1 MNIDLKDEIL
11 EFINRR
17 FKVDC
22 KWTDGNCY
30 YFALMLKERFGGE
43 IYYVP
48 IEGHF
53 VCKIGEKYYDF
64 RGQCQRFQSK
74 PLTLETIA
82 KNDINWYNRIWKDC
96 IR

>member
-1 MNIDLKDEIL
+1 MHTDLEDEVL
-11 EFINRR
+11 EFIHRR
-17 FKVDC
+17 FETDC

-30 YFALMLKERFGGE
+30 YFALILKNRFGGE
-43 IYYVP
+43 IYYIP

-53 VCKIGEKYYDF
+53 VCKIGERYYDF
-64 RGQCQRFQSK
+64 EGRYTKIAGK
-74 PLTLETIA
+74 PQTLETIA